1 MEKERFYISTIDPN
15 AADTAREYGLGLEI
29 AEYCTAWNMDREFP
43 ETDAAVREKL
53 EGVIPAGAPR
63 ALQRAVPLRH

>member
-29 AEYCTAWNMDREFP
+29 AEYCTAWNMDREFL

-53 EGVIPAGAPR
+53 GNRVCGIE
-63 ALQRAVPLRH
+63 